1 MDFSDHLIAEQSVY
15 AYLNVDRQ
23 SPEQTEFQR
32 SVNTFYKYSKDLYIR
47 LTDVEPNNFSITNLP
62 DTIAFLPQNSIFN
75 NILMIR
81 KEDPDFRFVPVSET
95 RDVFERNML
104 PTIVSDETL
113 TMFAPK
119 ADAPRKKMFMS
130 DFPLDTPAS
139 LLQSTNPT
147 NLVYD
152 DPDFSNFRNVES
164 LNGYSTLATAVAGI
178 IQSSPDA
185 TIANN
190 EWVASLLDLYPI
202 NANDYRAIISDENSH
217 INRTTITYKIINDLG
232 SISKTNRDR
241 DEQFSRIK
249 TLLDEYVAQLQPTA
263 DGQRQAQAEAEQVA
277 ANQQANQQ
285 ANLQVA

>member
-15 AYLNVDRQ
+15 AYLNVDKQ

-32 SVNTFYKYSKDLYIR
+32 SVNTFYKYSKDLYTR
-47 LTDVEPNNFSITNLP
+47 LTDIEPNDFSITNLP

-81 KEDPDFRFVPVSET
+81 KEDPDFRFVPISET

-119 ADAPRKKMFMS
+119 TDAPRKKMFMNE
-130 DFPLDTPAS
+130 FPLDTPAS

-152 DPDFSNFRNVES
+152 DPDFSNVRDVTT
-164 LNGYSTLATAVAGI
+164 LNGYNALATTVAGI
-178 IQSSPDA
+178 IQSSPDPNVM
-185 TIANN
+185 NN
-190 EWVASLLDLYPI
+190 EWVMSLLDLYPL
-202 NANDYRAIISDENSH
+202 NSNDYRAIISDENSH
-217 INRTTITYKIINDLG
+217 INRTTITFKIINELS
-232 SISKTNRDR
+232 SIRKTNRDR
-241 DEQFSRIK
+241 DEQFVRIK
-249 TLLDEYVAQLQPTA
+249 SLLDEYVAQLQPTA
-263 DGQRQAQAEAEQVA
+263 EGRLAQADAERV
-277 ANQQANQQ
+277 ANQQ
-285 ANLQVA
+285 ANLQMA